1 MSISREKLSQFLNN
15 SCTEDGSFVM
25 HKDGEVDIRYSML
38 FSIYEITLE
47 ILVIVFVCSDAL
59 LTLEFCLFK
68 GIQFLVVFIDVHLL
82 IPTYF
87 YTTVDSR

>member
-15 SCTEDGSFVM
+15 SRTEDGSFVM

-47 ILVIVFVCSDAL
+47 ILVVVFVCSDAL
-59 LTLEFCLFK
+59 LALVFCLFK
-68 GIQFLVVFIDVHLL
+68 GIQILVVFIDVHLL

-87 YTTVDSR
+87 YATVDSR